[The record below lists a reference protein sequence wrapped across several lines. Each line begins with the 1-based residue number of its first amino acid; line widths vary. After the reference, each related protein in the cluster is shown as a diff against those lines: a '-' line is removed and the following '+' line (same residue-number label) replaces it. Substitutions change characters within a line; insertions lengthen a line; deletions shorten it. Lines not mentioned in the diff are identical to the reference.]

1 MKLLFFMALSLLL
14 AGIVFYG
21 VYKTM
26 NPHRYDQFDVK

>member
-1 MKLLFFMALSLLL
+1 MKLIFLMSLSILLTV
-14 AGIVFYG
+14 IVFYG